1 MLTKPHFIL
10 NALQIS
16 PTALLSPMTGF
27 VKARLSGCGR
37 GASDVALVFEPGGT
51 LQALSYSGGQ
61 RPASSIL
68 PAPQWLLCEEDGS
81 PRSILFTPLTRSSE
95 CKAKTFLSPQRTPTS
110 RHVSHTD
117 KSHCIWKFKPVSA
130 ALAK

>member
-16 PTALLSPMTGF
+16 PTTLLSLMTGF
-27 VKARLSGCGR
+27 VKACLWGCGR
-37 GASDVALVFEPGGT
+37 GSRDVMLAFESGGT
-51 LQALSYSGGQ
+51 LQGYSGGQ

-68 PAPQWLLCEEDGS
+68 PAPQWLLCEEDSS
-81 PRSILFTPLTRSSE
+81 PCSILFTPLTRSSE
-95 CKAKTFLSPQRTPTS
+95 CKAKSFLSPQRTPVS
-110 RHVSHTD
+110 RQAFHTD
-117 KSHCIWKFKPVSA
+117 KSHCIWKFTPVSA

>member
-16 PTALLSPMTGF
+16 PTTLLSLMTGF
-27 VKARLSGCGR
+27 VKAPLWGCGR
-37 GASDVALVFEPGGT
+37 RSRDVVLAFESRGT
-51 LQALSYSGGQ
+51 LQALGYSGWQ

-68 PAPQWLLCEEDGS
+68 PAPQWLLCEEDSS
-81 PRSILFTPLTRSSE
+81 PCSILFLTRSSE
-95 CKAKTFLSPQRTPTS
+95 CKAKTFSPRRTPIS
-110 RHVSHTD
+110 RQASPTD
-117 KSHCIWKFKPVSA
+117 KPHCIWKFMPISA